1 MIFFQGWL
9 SKKLKTKNTKN
20 VNKKER
26 PTEKQ
31 KEKDSE
37 QCFKE
42 RFVYFYASFIQLPL
56 SILPKLIQKISQI
69 LIVKKFLWIVLC
81 IGILFIDVKEKTSES
96 ADQAVNTT
104 SGTFLNFFPYC
115 HIFDFQFLCLCVILL
130 NAW

>member
-9 SKKLKTKNTKN
+9 SKKLETKNTKN

-31 KEKDSE
+31 KEKDSK

-69 LIVKKFLWIVLC
+69 LIVKKFL
-81 IGILFIDVKEKTSES
+81 
-96 ADQAVNTT
+96 
-104 SGTFLNFFPYC
+104 
-115 HIFDFQFLCLCVILL
+115 
-130 NAW
+130 

>member
-1 MIFFQGWL
+1 MLI
-9 SKKLKTKNTKN
+9 KK
-20 VNKKER
+20 R

-104 SGTFLNFFPYC
+104 SGTFF
-115 HIFDFQFLCLCVILL
+115 
-130 NAW
+130 